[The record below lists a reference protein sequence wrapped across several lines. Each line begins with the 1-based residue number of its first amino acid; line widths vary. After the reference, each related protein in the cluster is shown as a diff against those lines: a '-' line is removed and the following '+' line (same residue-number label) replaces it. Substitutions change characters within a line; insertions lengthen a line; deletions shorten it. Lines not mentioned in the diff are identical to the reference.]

1 MGYYD
6 GDYNSEGRT
15 GRQKG
20 NRGGMFLAGLLG
32 VILGAILVIV
42 AIPQLTNFD
51 ILPYSVKP
59 DQDLK
64 ETDQTYHNGTT
75 KNVSV
80 NVTTD
85 VTKAVEKTGD
95 SVVGITNIQSQSFWG
110 QGGGQTQ
117 DQQAGTGSGVMY
129 KKEGKTVYIVTNNH
143 VVEGAD
149 QLEVTLADGTKV
161 PAKLRGT
168 DVWTDLAVIEIDGS
182 KIKNDDIA
190 EFGNSDELK
199 AGEPVIAIGNPLGL
213 QFSGSV
219 TQGVVSGVE
228 RTIPVDINQD
238 GMEDWNAE
246 VLQTDAAINP
256 GNSGGALINISGQLV
271 GINSMKIA
279 QEAVEGIGLAIP
291 INSARP
297 IIEDLEQYGEV
308 KRPAMGVTLEDVNQI
323 SAYHQQ
329 ETLKLP
335 KDINYGVM
343 IRQTV
348 PNSPAAQA
356 GLQELDVITEL
367 DGEKVQNVI
376 DLRKHLYN
384 KKEVNDQ
391 MKVTFYR
398 DGKKKEVTM
407 KLTDESRL

>member
-6 GDYNSEGRT
+6 SDHNSESRS
-15 GRQKG
+15 RQKG

-51 ILPYSVKP
+51 ILPYSIQP
-59 DQDLK
+59 DEDLK
-64 ETDQTYHNGTT
+64 ETDEAYHNGATQ
-75 KNVSV
+75 NVSV
-80 NVTTD
+80 DVTTD
-85 VTKAVEKTGD
+85 VTKAVEKAGD

-110 QGGGQTQ
+110 QGEGQTQ

-129 KKEGKTVYIVTNNH
+129 KKEGNKVYIVTNNH

-161 PAKLRGT
+161 PAEMRGA
-168 DVWTDLAVIEIDGS
+168 DIWTDLAVIEIDGS
-182 KIKNDDIA
+182 KIKKDDIA
-190 EFGNSDELK
+190 EFGNSDKLK

-256 GNSGGALINISGQLV
+256 GNSGGALINISGQLI

-279 QEAVEGIGLAIP
+279 QSAVEGIGLAIP
-291 INSARP
+291 INYAQP

-308 KRPAMGVTLEDVNQI
+308 KRPAMGVTLEDVNKI

-335 KDINYGVM
+335 KEINYGVM

-367 DGEKVQNVI
+367 DGEKIENVI
-376 DLRKHLYN
+376 ELRKHLYN
-384 KKEVNDQ
+384 KKDVNDQ
-391 MKVTFYR
+391 MKVTLYR
-398 DGKKKEVTM
+398 NGEKKEVTM

>member
-6 GDYNSEGRT
+6 GNNSEGRT

-32 VILGAILVIV
+32 VILGAILVVV

-51 ILPYSVKP
+51 ILPYSVQP

-64 ETDQTYHNGTT
+64 ETDQDYHNGTT
-75 KNVSV
+75 QNVSV

-182 KIKNDDIA
+182 KIKKEDIA

-367 DGEKVQNVI
+367 DGEKIQNVI

-391 MKVTFYR
+391 MKVTIYR

>member
-6 GDYNSEGRT
+6 SDHNSESRS
-15 GRQKG
+15 RQKG

-32 VILGAILVIV
+32 VVLGAILVIV

-51 ILPYSVKP
+51 ILPYSIQP
-59 DQDLK
+59 DEDLK
-64 ETDQTYHNGTT
+64 ETDDAYHNGATQ
-75 KNVSV
+75 NVSV
-80 NVTTD
+80 DVTTD
-85 VTKAVEKTGD
+85 VTKAVEKAGD

-110 QGGGQTQ
+110 QGEGQTQ

-129 KKEGKTVYIVTNNH
+129 KKEGNKVYIVTNNH

-161 PAKLRGT
+161 PAEMRGA
-168 DVWTDLAVIEIDGS
+168 DIWTDLAVIEIDGS
-182 KIKNDDIA
+182 KIKKDDIA
-190 EFGNSDELK
+190 EFGNSDKLK

-256 GNSGGALINISGQLV
+256 GNSGGALINISGQLI

-279 QEAVEGIGLAIP
+279 QSAVEGIGLAIP
-291 INSARP
+291 INYAQP

-308 KRPAMGVTLEDVNQI
+308 KRPAMGVTLEDVNKI
-323 SAYHQQ
+323 SSYHQQ

-335 KDINYGVM
+335 KEINYGVM

-367 DGEKVQNVI
+367 DGEKIENVI
-376 DLRKHLYN
+376 ELRKHLYN
-384 KKEVNDQ
+384 KKDVNDQ
-391 MKVTFYR
+391 MKVTLYR
-398 DGKKKEVTM
+398 NGEKKEVTM

>member
-6 GDYNSEGRT
+6 SDHNSESRS
-15 GRQKG
+15 RQKG

-32 VILGAILVIV
+32 VVLGAILVIV

-51 ILPYSVKP
+51 ILPYSIQP
-59 DQDLK
+59 DEDLK
-64 ETDQTYHNGTT
+64 ETDDAYHNGATQ
-75 KNVSV
+75 NVSV
-80 NVTTD
+80 DVTTD
-85 VTKAVEKTGD
+85 VTKAVEKAGD
-95 SVVGITNIQSQSFWG
+95 SVVGIINIQSQSFWG
-110 QGGGQTQ
+110 QGEGQTQ

-129 KKEGKTVYIVTNNH
+129 KKEGNKVYIVTNNH
-143 VVEGAD
+143 VIEGAD

-161 PAKLRGT
+161 PAEMRGA
-168 DVWTDLAVIEIDGS
+168 DIWTDLAVIEIDGS
-182 KIKNDDIA
+182 KIKKDDIA
-190 EFGNSDELK
+190 EFGNSDKLK

-256 GNSGGALINISGQLV
+256 GNSGGALINISGQLI

-279 QEAVEGIGLAIP
+279 QSAVEGIGLAIP
-291 INSARP
+291 INYAQP

-308 KRPAMGVTLEDVNQI
+308 KRPAMGVTLEDVNKI

-335 KDINYGVM
+335 KEINYGVM

-367 DGEKVQNVI
+367 DGEKIDNVI
-376 DLRKHLYN
+376 ELRKHLYN
-384 KKEVNDQ
+384 QKDVNDQ

-398 DGKKKEVTM
+398 NGEKKEVTM

>member
-6 GDYNSEGRT
+6 SDHNSESRS
-15 GRQKG
+15 RQKG
-20 NRGGMFLAGLLG
+20 NRGGIFLAGLLG
-32 VILGAILVIV
+32 VVLGAILVIV
-42 AIPQLTNFD
+42 AIPQLTNFE
-51 ILPYSVKP
+51 ILPYSIQP

-64 ETDQTYHNGTT
+64 ETDDAYHNGATQ
-75 KNVSV
+75 NVSV
-80 NVTTD
+80 DVTTD
-85 VTKAVEKTGD
+85 VTKAVEKSGD

-110 QGGGQTQ
+110 QGEGQTQ

-129 KKEGKTVYIVTNNH
+129 KKEGNKVYIVTNNH

-161 PAKLRGT
+161 PAEMRGA
-168 DVWTDLAVIEIDGS
+168 DIWTDLAVIEIDGN
-182 KIKNDDIA
+182 KIKKDDIA
-190 EFGNSDELK
+190 EFGNSDKLK

-256 GNSGGALINISGQLV
+256 GNSGGALINISGQLI

-279 QEAVEGIGLAIP
+279 QSAVEGIGLAIP
-291 INSARP
+291 INYAQP

-308 KRPAMGVTLEDVNQI
+308 KRPAMGVTLEDVNKI

-335 KDINYGVM
+335 KEINYGVM

-367 DGEKVQNVI
+367 DGEKIENVI
-376 DLRKHLYN
+376 ELRKHLYT
-384 KKEVNDQ
+384 KKDVNDQ
-391 MKVTFYR
+391 MKVTLYR
-398 DGKKKEVTM
+398 NGEKKEVTM

>member
-6 GDYNSEGRT
+6 SDHNSESRS
-15 GRQKG
+15 RQKG

-32 VILGAILVIV
+32 VVLGAILVIV

-51 ILPYSVKP
+51 ILPYSIQP
-59 DQDLK
+59 DEDLK
-64 ETDQTYHNGTT
+64 ETDDAYHNGATQ
-75 KNVSV
+75 NVSV
-80 NVTTD
+80 DVTTD
-85 VTKAVEKTGD
+85 VTKAVEKAGD

-110 QGGGQTQ
+110 QGEGQTQ

-129 KKEGKTVYIVTNNH
+129 KKEGNKVYIVTNNH

-161 PAKLRGT
+161 PAEMRGA
-168 DVWTDLAVIEIDGS
+168 DIWTDLAVIEIDGS
-182 KIKNDDIA
+182 KIEKDDIA
-190 EFGNSDELK
+190 EFGNSDKLK

-256 GNSGGALINISGQLV
+256 GNSGGALINISGQLI

-279 QEAVEGIGLAIP
+279 QSAVEGIGLAIP
-291 INSARP
+291 INYAQP

-308 KRPAMGVTLEDVNQI
+308 KRPAMGVTLEDVNKI

-335 KDINYGVM
+335 KEINYGVM

-367 DGEKVQNVI
+367 DGEKIENVI
-376 DLRKHLYN
+376 ELRKHLYN
-384 KKEVNDQ
+384 KKDVNDQ
-391 MKVTFYR
+391 MKVTLYR
-398 DGKKKEVTM
+398 NGEKKEVTM

>member
-6 GDYNSEGRT
+6 SDHNSESRS
-15 GRQKG
+15 RQKG

-32 VILGAILVIV
+32 VVLGAILVIV

-51 ILPYSVKP
+51 ILPYSIQP
-59 DQDLK
+59 DEDLK
-64 ETDQTYHNGTT
+64 ETDEAYHNGATQ
-75 KNVSV
+75 NVSV
-80 NVTTD
+80 DVTTD
-85 VTKAVEKTGD
+85 VTKAVEKAGD

-110 QGGGQTQ
+110 QGEGQTQ

-129 KKEGKTVYIVTNNH
+129 KKEGNKVYIVTNNH

-161 PAKLRGT
+161 PAEMRGA
-168 DVWTDLAVIEIDGS
+168 DIWTDLAVIEINGS
-182 KIKNDDIA
+182 QIKKDDIA
-190 EFGNSDELK
+190 EFGNSDKLK

-256 GNSGGALINISGQLV
+256 GNSGGALINISGQLI

-279 QEAVEGIGLAIP
+279 QSAVEGIGLAIP
-291 INSARP
+291 INYAQP

-308 KRPAMGVTLEDVNQI
+308 KRPAMGVTLEDVNKI

-335 KDINYGVM
+335 KEINYGVM

-367 DGEKVQNVI
+367 DGEKIENVI
-376 DLRKHLYN
+376 ELRKHLYN
-384 KKEVNDQ
+384 NKDVNDQ

-398 DGKKKEVTM
+398 NGEKKEVTM

>member
-6 GDYNSEGRT
+6 DDHNSEGRS
-15 GRQKG
+15 RQKG

-32 VILGAILVIV
+32 VVLGAILVIV
-42 AIPQLTNFD
+42 AVPQLTNFD
-51 ILPYSVKP
+51 ILPYSNQP
-59 DQDLK
+59 DENLK
-64 ETDQTYHNGTT
+64 ETDQAYHNGTT
-75 KNVSV
+75 QNVSV
-80 NVTTD
+80 DVTTD

-143 VVEGAD
+143 VVENAD

-161 PAKLRGT
+161 PAKLKGT

-182 KIKNDDIA
+182 KVKSDDLA
-190 EFGNSDELK
+190 EFGNSDKLK
-199 AGEPVIAIGNPLGL
+199 AGEPVIAIGNPLGM

-256 GNSGGALINISGQLV
+256 GNSGGALINISGQLI

-291 INSARP
+291 INYAQP

-335 KDINYGVM
+335 KEINYGVM

-367 DGEKVQNVI
+367 DGEKIENVI

-384 KKEVNDQ
+384 TKEVNDQ
-391 MKVTFYR
+391 MKVTIYR
-398 DGKKKEVTM
+398 NGKKKEVTM
-407 KLTDESRL
+407 KLTDESRI

>member
-6 GDYNSEGRT
+6 GNPNSEGRS

-32 VILGAILVIV
+32 VVLGAILVIV

-51 ILPYSVKP
+51 ILPYSVQP
-59 DQDLK
+59 DKDLK
-64 ETDQTYHNGTT
+64 ETDQAYHNGTT

-149 QLEVTLADGTKV
+149 QLEVTLADGTKI

-168 DVWTDLAVIEIDGS
+168 DVWTDLAVMEIDGS

-256 GNSGGALINISGQLV
+256 GNSGGALINISGQLI

-335 KDINYGVM
+335 KDIHYGVM

-367 DGEKVQNVI
+367 DGEKVENVI